1 MGRRS
6 GGAVAGEIDLVRVEI
21 AGRLA
26 RLLRIVSQ
34 PSPDDEVAVAVD
46 DLLLDRV
53 NRTDPAQPCGL
64 PDTYRT

>member
-6 GGAVAGEIDLVRVEI
+6 GAAVAGDVDHMRVEI

-26 RLLRIVSQ
+26 RLLRIVRQ
-34 PSPDDEVAVAVD
+34 PAPEDAIAVAVD

-53 NRTDPAQPCGL
+53 DRPGPDPS
-64 PDTYRT
+64 